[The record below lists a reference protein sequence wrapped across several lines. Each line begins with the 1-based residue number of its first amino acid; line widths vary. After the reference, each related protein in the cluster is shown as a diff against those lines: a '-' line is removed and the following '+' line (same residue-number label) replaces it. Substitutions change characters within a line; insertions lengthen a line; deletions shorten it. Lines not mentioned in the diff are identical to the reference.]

1 VRGFNTG
8 MDANVLYS
16 MGFTFVVVGI
26 VIVII
31 AMLLIMLTI
40 AMYLVSE

>member
-1 VRGFNTG
+1 
-8 MDANVLYS
+8 MDASVLYS

-40 AMYLVSE
+40 AMYLMSE

>member
-1 VRGFNTG
+1 
-8 MDANVLYS
+8 MDADVLYG

-26 VIVII
+26 VIAII

-40 AMYLVSE
+40 AMYLVSK

>member
-1 VRGFNTG
+1 

-31 AMLLIMLTI
+31 AMLLTMLTI
-40 AMYLVSE
+40 AMYLMSK

>member
-1 VRGFNTG
+1 VRGFNTE

-16 MGFTFVVVGI
+16 MEFTFVVVGI